1 MRMTKVKNKG
11 MTIPIMPS
19 FAKNKE
25 QSVPYEL

>member
-25 QSVPYEL
+25 QLSPL